1 MLTLTNLMPRNSRQ
15 AWSPMLLE
23 ESPAF
28 KDEHRTA
35 AGIANCV
42 VNLIRDAHIERSRRD
57 GTQPGDAGEGAT
69 VCWMN
74 DD

>member
-1 MLTLTNLMPRNSRQ
+1 MQNGLYEAPG
-15 AWSPMLLE
+15 
-23 ESPAF
+23 F
-28 KDEHRTA
+28 KDEDGTA

-57 GTQPGDAGEGAT
+57 GTQPGDAGEGAA
-69 VCWMN
+69 VSWMN